1 MRRTGMRRSGL
12 SNPLLMALLPLAGF
26 AQPWLTHEGDLWVR
40 TYSETA
46 AVKPRVRINSH
57 GPVWIEGNSSAAQF
71 VFTVKVGVRARTQA
85 EARVRLEKL
94 QVRAESQGEWL
105 VVTTPGGYASSS
117 VVMHAP
123 RLIEAYVTSSDGQVE
138 VNGVDGALHVDT
150 GANQIKDDRIHGGCG
165 PCAGGGDIQAGRRDG
180 ALYSTTVAGAIR
192 SQLVGRDAVFQ
203 TIGGDIE
210 AQQVN
215 GLAHVET
222 GGGTIHI
229 HYAGGPVTAVN
240 GGGPIIIDRAGGV
253 VTVRNAAGAVHVG
266 AAGGIRCESSNGGNI
281 QLANIVGPMSV
292 STDAGNILAN
302 LMASRLAESL
312 LATGNGDI
320 TVVIPSNISVTIRAE
335 NQMADTLR
343 RIVSE
348 FREIQPRPIGT
359 HLVAQG
365 QVNGGGP
372 LLQISA
378 SSGTIFLK
386 RQ

>member
-1 MRRTGMRRSGL
+1 MRRSGL
-12 SNPLLMALLPLAGF
+12 SNALLIAVLPLAGL
-26 AQPWLTHEGDLWVR
+26 AQPWLTQEGDLWVR
-40 TYSETA
+40 TYNDTA
-46 AVKPRVRINSH
+46 PVKPRVRINSH
-57 GPVWIEGNSSAAQF
+57 GPVWMEGNSSPAQF
-71 VFTVKVGVRARTQA
+71 VFTVKVGVRARTRD
-85 EARVRLEKL
+85 EARLRLEKL

-105 VVTTPGGYASSS
+105 VVTTPGGYATAS

-123 RLIEAYVTSSDGQVE
+123 RLLEAYVSSSDGQVE
-138 VNGVDGALHVDT
+138 VYGVDGPLHVDT
-150 GANQIKDDRIHGGCG
+150 GANQIKVDRIHGDCG
-165 PCAGGGDIQAGRRDG
+165 LSTGGGDIQAGRVDG
-180 ALYSTTVAGAIR
+180 SLYCTTVAGAIR

-222 GGGTIHI
+222 GGGTVHI

-240 GGGPIIIDRAGGV
+240 GGGPIIIDGAGGV
-253 VTVRNAAGAVHVG
+253 VTVRNVGGAVHIG
-266 AAGGIRCESSNGGNI
+266 AAAGVRCESSNGGNI

-292 STDAGNILAN
+292 STSMGNISARLAN
-302 LMASRLAESL
+302 LLGSRLAESL

-335 NQMADTLR
+335 NQMADTMR
-343 RIVSE
+343 RIISE
-348 FREIQPRPIGT
+348 FREIQPRSVGT

-378 SSGTIFLK
+378 SAGTIFLK

>member
-1 MRRTGMRRSGL
+1 
-12 SNPLLMALLPLAGF
+12 MALLPLAGF

-57 GPVWIEGNSSAAQF
+57 GPVWIEGNSSPAQF
-71 VFTVKVGVRARTQA
+71 VFTVKVAVRARTQA

-105 VVTTPGGYASSS
+105 VVTTPGGYATSS
-117 VVMHAP
+117 VAMHAP
-123 RLIEAYVTSSDGQVE
+123 RLIEAYVSSSDGQVE
-138 VNGVDGALHVDT
+138 VNGVDGPLHVDT
-150 GANQIKDDRIHGGCG
+150 GANQIKVDRIHGD
-165 PCAGGGDIQAGRRDG
+165 CALSTGGGDIQAGRVDG
-180 ALYSTTVAGAIR
+180 SLYCTTVAGAIR

-203 TIGGDIE
+203 TLGGDIE

-222 GGGTIHI
+222 RGGTVHI

-240 GGGPIIIDRAGGV
+240 GGGPITVDRAGGV
-253 VTVRNAAGAVHVG
+253 VTVRNVGGAVQIG
-266 AAGGIRCESSNGGNI
+266 AAAGIRCESANGGNI
-281 QLANIVGPMSV
+281 QLTNIVGPMSV
-292 STDAGNILAN
+292 ATTMGNILAN
-302 LMASRLAESL
+302 LSGSRLAESL

-335 NQMADTLR
+335 NQMADTMR

-348 FREIQPRPIGT
+348 FREIQPRSIGT
-359 HLVAQG
+359 HLVAEG
-365 QVNGGGP
+365 PVNGGGP

-378 SSGTIFLK
+378 WSGTIFLK

>member
-1 MRRTGMRRSGL
+1 MRRSGL
-12 SNPLLMALLPLAGF
+12 SKAPLCIALLPLAGF

-40 TYSETA
+40 TYNDTA
-46 AVKPRVRINSH
+46 PAKPRVRINSH
-57 GPVWIEGNSSAAQF
+57 GPVWMEGNASPAQF
-71 VFTVKVGVRARTQA
+71 VFSVKVAVRARTQA
-85 EARVRLEKL
+85 DARVRLEKL
-94 QVRAESQGEWL
+94 QVRAETQGEWL
-105 VVTTPGGYASSS
+105 VVTTPGGYATSS

-123 RLIEAYVTSSDGQVE
+123 RLVEAYVTSSDGQVE
-138 VNGVDGALHVDT
+138 VYGVDGPLHVDT
-150 GANQIKDDRIHGGCG
+150 GANQIKVDRIHGDCG
-165 PCAGGGDIQAGRRDG
+165 LSTGGGDIQAGRVDG
-180 ALYSTTVAGAIR
+180 SLYCTTVAGAIR

-203 TIGGDIE
+203 TNGGDIE

-222 GGGTIHI
+222 GGGTVHI
-229 HYAGGPVTAVN
+229 HYAGGQVTAVN

-253 VTVRNAAGAVHVG
+253 VTVRNVAGAVHIG
-266 AAGGIRCESSNGGNI
+266 AAAGIRCESSNGGNI
-281 QLANIVGPMSV
+281 QLSHIVGPMSV

-302 LMASRLAESL
+302 LMGSRLAESL

-378 SSGTIFLK
+378 SAGTIFLK

>member
-1 MRRTGMRRSGL
+1 MRRSGL
-12 SNPLLMALLPLAGF
+12 SKAPLCIALLPLAAF

-40 TYSETA
+40 TYNDTA
-46 AVKPRVRINSH
+46 PVKPRVRINSH
-57 GPVWIEGNSSAAQF
+57 GPVLIEGNSSPAQF
-71 VFTVKVGVRARTQA
+71 VFTVKVAVRARTQE
-85 EARVRLEKL
+85 EARVWLEKL

-138 VNGVDGALHVDT
+138 VNGVDGPLHVDT
-150 GANQIKDDRIHGGCG
+150 GANQIKVDRIHGDCG
-165 PCAGGGDIQAGRRDG
+165 LSTGGGDIQAGRVDG
-180 ALYSTTVAGAIR
+180 SLYCTTVAGAIR

-222 GGGTIHI
+222 GGGTVHI

-240 GGGPIIIDRAGGV
+240 GGGPIIVDRAGGV
-253 VTVRNAAGAVHVG
+253 VTVRNVAGAVHIG
-266 AAGGIRCESSNGGNI
+266 AAAGIRCESSNGGNI

-292 STDAGNILAN
+292 STSMGNILAN
-302 LMASRLAESL
+302 LIGSRLAESL

-320 TVVIPSNISVTIRAE
+320 TVVIPSNVRVTIRAE
-335 NQMADTLR
+335 NQMADTMR

-348 FREIQPRPIGT
+348 FREIQPRSIGT

-365 QVNGGGP
+365 PVNGGGP

>member
-1 MRRTGMRRSGL
+1 MRRLGL
-12 SNPLLMALLPLAGF
+12 SNALLIAVLPLAAF
-26 AQPWLTHEGDLWVR
+26 AQSWLTHEGDQWVR
-40 TYSETA
+40 TYNDTA
-46 AVKPRVRINSH
+46 PVKPRVRINSH
-57 GPVWIEGNSSAAQF
+57 GPVSLEGNSSPAQF
-71 VFTVKVGVRARTQA
+71 VFTVKVGVRARSQA
-85 EARVRLEKL
+85 AARVLLEKL

-105 VVTTPGGYASSS
+105 VVTTPGGYATSS

-123 RLIEAYVTSSDGQVE
+123 RLLEAYVSSSDGQVE
-138 VNGVDGALHVDT
+138 VTEVNGPLHVDT
-150 GANQIKDDRIHGGCG
+150 GANQIKVDRIHGDCG
-165 PCAGGGDIQAGRRDG
+165 LWTGGGDIQAGRVDG
-180 ALYSTTVAGAIR
+180 SLHCTTVAGAIR

-203 TIGGDIE
+203 TNGGDIE

-222 GGGTIHI
+222 GGGTVHV

-253 VTVRNAAGAVHVG
+253 VTVHNVAGAVHIG
-266 AAGGIRCESSNGGNI
+266 AAAGIRCESSNGGNI
-281 QLANIVGPMSV
+281 QLANIVGPMNVLTSM
-292 STDAGNILAN
+292 GNILAK
-302 LMASRLAESL
+302 LDGSRLAESL

-320 TVVIPSNISVTIRAE
+320 TVVIPSNIGVTIRAE
-335 NQMADTLR
+335 NQMADTMR

-348 FREIQPRPIGT
+348 FREIQPRSMGT

-378 SSGTIFLK
+378 SAGTIFLK

>member
-1 MRRTGMRRSGL
+1 MRRSGL
-12 SNPLLMALLPLAGF
+12 SNALLIAVLPLAAF
-26 AQPWLTHEGDLWVR
+26 AQSWLTHEGDQWVR
-40 TYSETA
+40 TYNNTA
-46 AVKPRVRINSH
+46 PVKPRVRINSH
-57 GPVWIEGNSSAAQF
+57 GPVWIEGNSSPAQF

-85 EARVRLEKL
+85 AARVLLEKL

-105 VVTTPGGYASSS
+105 VVTTPGGYATSS

-123 RLIEAYVTSSDGQVE
+123 RLLEAYVSTSDGQVE
-138 VNGVDGALHVDT
+138 VNEVNGPLHVDT
-150 GANQIKDDRIHGGCG
+150 GANQIKVERIHGDCG
-165 PCAGGGDIQAGRRDG
+165 LSTGGGDIQAGRVDG
-180 ALYSTTVAGAIR
+180 SLHCTTVAGAIR

-203 TIGGDIE
+203 TNGGDIE

-222 GGGTIHI
+222 GGGTVHI

-253 VTVRNAAGAVHVG
+253 VTVHNVAGAVHVG
-266 AAGGIRCESSNGGNI
+266 AAAGIRCESSNGGNI
-281 QLANIVGPMSV
+281 QLANIVGPMNVLTSM
-292 STDAGNILAN
+292 GNILAK
-302 LMASRLAESL
+302 LDGSRLAESL

-320 TVVIPSNISVTIRAE
+320 TVVIPSNIGVTIRAE
-335 NQMADTLR
+335 NQMADTMR

-348 FREIQPRPIGT
+348 FREIQPRSMGT

-378 SSGTIFLK
+378 SAGTIFLK

>member
-1 MRRTGMRRSGL
+1 MRRSGL
-12 SNPLLMALLPLAGF
+12 SNALLIAVLPLAAF
-26 AQPWLTHEGDLWVR
+26 AQSWLTHEGDQWVR
-40 TYSETA
+40 TYNNTA
-46 AVKPRVRINSH
+46 PVKPRVRINSH
-57 GPVWIEGNSSAAQF
+57 GPVWIEGNSSPAQF

-85 EARVRLEKL
+85 AARVLLEKL

-105 VVTTPGGYASSS
+105 VVTTPGGYATSS

-123 RLIEAYVTSSDGQVE
+123 RLLEAYVSTSDGQVE
-138 VNGVDGALHVDT
+138 VNEVNGPLHVDT
-150 GANQIKDDRIHGGCG
+150 GANQIKVDRIHGDCG
-165 PCAGGGDIQAGRRDG
+165 LSTGGGDIQAGRVDG
-180 ALYSTTVAGAIR
+180 SLHCTTVAGAIR

-203 TIGGDIE
+203 TNGGDIE

-222 GGGTIHI
+222 GGGTVHI

-253 VTVRNAAGAVHVG
+253 VTVHNVAGAVHVG
-266 AAGGIRCESSNGGNI
+266 AAAGIRCESSNGGNI
-281 QLANIVGPMSV
+281 QLANIVGPMNVLTSM
-292 STDAGNILAN
+292 GNILAK
-302 LMASRLAESL
+302 LDGSRLAESL

-320 TVVIPSNISVTIRAE
+320 TVVIPSNIGVTIRAE
-335 NQMADTLR
+335 NQMADTMR

-348 FREIQPRPIGT
+348 FREIQPRSMGT

-378 SSGTIFLK
+378 SAGTIFLK

>member
-1 MRRTGMRRSGL
+1 MRRSGL
-12 SNPLLMALLPLAGF
+12 SNALLIAVLPLAAF
-26 AQPWLTHEGDLWVR
+26 AQSWLTHEGDQWVR
-40 TYSETA
+40 TYNNTA
-46 AVKPRVRINSH
+46 PVKPRVRINSH
-57 GPVWIEGNSSAAQF
+57 GPVWIEGNSSPAQF

-85 EARVRLEKL
+85 AARVLLEKL

-105 VVTTPGGYASSS
+105 VVTTPGGYATSS

-123 RLIEAYVTSSDGQVE
+123 RLLEAYVSTSDGQVE
-138 VNGVDGALHVDT
+138 VNEVNGPLHVDT
-150 GANQIKDDRIHGGCG
+150 GANQIKVDRIHGDCG
-165 PCAGGGDIQAGRRDG
+165 LWTGGGDIQAGRVDG
-180 ALYSTTVAGAIR
+180 SLHCTTVAGAIR

-203 TIGGDIE
+203 TNGGDIE

-222 GGGTIHI
+222 GGGTVHI

-253 VTVRNAAGAVHVG
+253 VTVHNVAGAVHVG
-266 AAGGIRCESSNGGNI
+266 AAAGIRCESSNGGNI
-281 QLANIVGPMSV
+281 QLANIVGPMNVLTSM
-292 STDAGNILAN
+292 GNILAK
-302 LMASRLAESL
+302 LDGSRLAESL

-320 TVVIPSNISVTIRAE
+320 TVVIPSNIGVTIRAE
-335 NQMADTLR
+335 NQMADTMR

-348 FREIQPRPIGT
+348 FREIQPRSMGT

-378 SSGTIFLK
+378 SAGTIFLK